1 MLIMNL
7 TSEFKEARMFVKN
20 RLSLQPDNGRV
31 NLFECT
37 IRVLGGFISTYYL
50 TGYVEKI
57 SLLHLKQVIVND
69 FSCSV
74 KVTN

>member
-1 MLIMNL
+1 MNL

-50 TGYVEKI
+50 TGYVLTSEF
-57 SLLHLKQVIVND
+57 L
-69 FSCSV
+69 V
-74 KVTN
+74 KKFFWKFFALN

>member
-50 TGYVEKI
+50 TGYLI
-57 SLLHLKQVIVND
+57 R
-69 FSCSV
+69 
-74 KVTN
+74 